1 MHRIILLIAACAVSL
16 SCQGDAEKLP
26 PPLPRDGTA
35 PPYSQVL
42 TRLSAQTNAAKEE
55 HFLNHWD
62 ALVDASLSLEQSA
75 SYVLKSPD
83 LPAIH
88 KAQIEKT
95 AAELNT
101 DILKLRA
108 AARQKD
114 QTESLE
120 MIRRIHTQVREL
132 QDLK

>member
-1 MHRIILLIAACAVSL
+1 MHRTILLVVACALSL

-26 PPLPRDGTA
+26 PPLPKDGTA
-35 PPYSQVL
+35 LPYTQVL

-62 ALVDASLSLEQSA
+62 GLVDATLSLEQSA
-75 SYVLKSPD
+75 GYVLKSPD
-83 LPAIH
+83 LPVSH
-88 KAQIEKT
+88 KARIET
-95 AAELNT
+95 AAGELNIH
-101 DILKLRA
+101 ILKLRE

-120 MIRRIHTQVREL
+120 MIRRIHNQVREL
-132 QDLK
+132 QELK